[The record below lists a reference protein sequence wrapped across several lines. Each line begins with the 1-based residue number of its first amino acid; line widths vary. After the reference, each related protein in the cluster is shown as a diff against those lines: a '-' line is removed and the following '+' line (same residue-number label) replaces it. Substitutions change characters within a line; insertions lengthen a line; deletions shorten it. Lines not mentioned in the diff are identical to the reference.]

1 MRSSGNFES
10 SRLKPYYG
18 SNELQKKMDFSKS
31 FFEFSN
37 SSNANPTASKVQL
50 NIESSGYFGIDKIK
64 ELLTDVKS
72 CSSNLGINEKIDD
85 KETFAIE
92 SNSRI
97 SSCGIG
103 VINFQEGNYFQGL
116 EKQDLGLNIS
126 GGQFENEN
134 NLEEYFG
141 DMQNLEV
148 NSGIRGK
155 YELSCSSPLEKISM
169 CETEI
174 MKILEEV

>member
-1 MRSSGNFES
+1 MRSSGNSET

-18 SNELQKKMDFSKS
+18 SNELQTKMDFSKS
-31 FFEFSN
+31 FFELSN
-37 SSNANPTASKVQL
+37 SSNANPSASKTQL
-50 NIESSGYFGIDKIK
+50 NIESSSYFGIDKIK
-64 ELLTDVKS
+64 ELLNDVKS
-72 CSSNLGINEKIDD
+72 CSSNMGINEKIDD

-97 SSCGIG
+97 SSCDVG
-103 VINFQEGNYFQGL
+103 VINFQEGNYSQGL
-116 EKQDLGLNIS
+116 EKQDPGLNFS
-126 GGQFENEN
+126 GGQFEYDN
-134 NLEEYFG
+134 NLEDYFG
-141 DMQNLEV
+141 DVPNLEV
-148 NSGIRGK
+148 NSGIMGK